1 MLIKLKYATS
11 VVLLVTT
18 LSGCLT
24 TPSLELIDPTINV
37 PAPKPAI
44 PADVLVGCESL
55 TEYTSNDTRD
65 VIKTTIQNHNVYFLC
80 ASKLKSAIN
89 IIKLLQ
95 DLE

>member
-1 MLIKLKYATS
+1 MTI
-11 VVLLVTT
+11 

-37 PAPKPAI
+37 PVPKPAI
-44 PADVLVGCESL
+44 PADILVGCDPL
-55 TEYTSNDTRD
+55 AEYNSNDTRE

-89 IIKLLQ
+89 VIKLLQ